1 MPDLDFKVLGVDA
14 AARGLAPLLHFK
26 IEIVNQTPGEKIQS
40 VMLHAQIQI
49 QSPQRAYTASEKEK
63 LRELFGRPEDWGQTL
78 RNKLLAHANC
88 IVPGFADRTEAVLV
102 VPCTFDLNVA
112 ATKYFYA
119 LEDGEVPL
127 LFLFSGTVFYS
138 DADGRLQIQQI
149 SWEKEAAWRMPIG
162 GVARNDGSPLP
173 EHRFHVA
180 RTRCVRPALR
190 IQTPPRFRYVGTGD
204 GTPAGAR
211 KWGTTVTN
219 ASDFWGAHAA
229 RVHVSAA
236 SPKHFLRIASL
247 TEDQKKV
254 RKGEGAFASTRG
266 ACAPQSC
273 ANITSRS

>member
-88 IVPGFADRTEAVLV
+88 VVPGFADRTEAVLA

-138 DADGRLQIQQI
+138 DRRRPAANPANFLGKGSCMANAD
-149 SWEKEAAWRMPIG
+149 WR
-162 GVARNDGSPLP
+162 VARDDGSPLP

-180 RTRCVRPALR
+180 RTRCVRSALR

-204 GTPAGAR
+204 GTPAGSQQWR
-211 KWGTTVTN
+211 KN
-219 ASDFWGAHAA
+219 DEI
-229 RVHVSAA
+229 RMIR
-236 SPKHFLRIASL
+236 L
-247 TEDQKKV
+247 
-254 RKGEGAFASTRG
+254 
-266 ACAPQSC
+266 
-273 ANITSRS
+273 

>member
-26 IEIVNQTPGEKIQS
+26 IEIVNQTPGEKVQS

-49 QSPQRAYTASEKEK
+49 QSAQRAYTTGEKEK

-78 RNKLLAHANC
+78 RNKLLSQANC
-88 IVPGFADRTEAVLV
+88 IVAGFADRTEAVLV

-138 DADGRLQIQQI
+138 GAEGGLQIPNFLGKG
-149 SWEKEAAWRMPIG
+149 SCVANADRR
-162 GVARNDGSPLP
+162 VARNDGSPLP
-173 EHRFHVA
+173 EYRFHVA

-190 IQTPPRFRYVGTGD
+190 IQTPQRLRYLGTGD
-204 GTPAGAR
+204 GTLVGAR
-211 KWGTTVTN
+211 KWGT
-219 ASDFWGAHAA
+219 
-229 RVHVSAA
+229 
-236 SPKHFLRIASL
+236 K
-247 TEDQKKV
+247 
-254 RKGEGAFASTRG
+254 
-266 ACAPQSC
+266 
-273 ANITSRS
+273 